1 MSDDP
6 VQGDGDG
13 RGAVRPD
20 PAHDA
25 LILSVLRE
33 VLARQAAIDA
43 AAGAAAGAAGPAASA
58 AAPAAGASGASG
70 ASRSEPE
77 VSASA
82 ATASTASTRVTASTT
97 AAPSTAPGAKA
108 GRWQVDAETGL
119 SQVELDRIAEYEAWA
134 AEPPGPPLGVARSL
148 RRLLLGVL
156 LAAAVVNVPLVQ
168 GRPLSQALP
177 DREALVIRDG
187 LLLKGPGPEIFELE
201 DGQRRWLSSLDI
213 FEQRGHTWGDV
224 HIVDAD
230 YLALFPEGRPIFAL
244 VKCGDSPHVYRLED
258 GERRWIKDIDTF
270 QAEGHVWEE
279 INYRS
284 CADLAAIPLGPPVP
298 PDAGW
303 PERDASTGPVPTGR
317 PR

>member
-6 VQGDGDG
+6 VKGDNRDRGDD
-13 RGAVRPD
+13 RPD

-33 VLARQAAIDA
+33 VLARQAAIGA
-43 AAGAAAGAAGPAASA
+43 AAASEAIASTTATAGAAGAATASADTTPPAGASTTSPTAPATA
-58 AAPAAGASGASG
+58 AAARPPTVAAGAK
-70 ASRSEPE
+70 
-77 VSASA
+77 A
-82 ATASTASTRVTASTT
+82 A
-97 AAPSTAPGAKA
+97 
-108 GRWQVDAETGL
+108 RWQVDPESGL
-119 SQVELDRIAEYEAWA
+119 SQVELDRIAEYEARA
-134 AEPPGPPLGVARSL
+134 AEPPEAPLGVARSL
-148 RRLLLGVL
+148 RRLLVGVL

-177 DREALVIRDG
+177 DRQALVIRDG
-187 LLLKGPGPEIFELE
+187 LLLKGPGPEIYELE

-244 VKCGDSPHVYRLED
+244 LKCSDSPHVYRLED

-279 INYRS
+279 INYRT
-284 CADLAAIPLGPPVP
+284 CADLAAIPLGPPIP
-298 PDAGW
+298 PDAGY

>member
-1 MSDDP
+1 MSDSP
-6 VQGDGDG
+6 ENGAGSNRGD
-13 RGAVRPD
+13 VRPD

-33 VLARQAAIDA
+33 VLARQAAGGMA
-43 AAGAAAGAAGPAASA
+43 GGAAGAATTEPASASALEPTSAAASTTSAAATAGATATRPPAMAAGAAG
-58 AAPAAGASGASG
+58 
-70 ASRSEPE
+70 
-77 VSASA
+77 
-82 ATASTASTRVTASTT
+82 
-97 AAPSTAPGAKA
+97 AKA
-108 GRWQVDAETGL
+108 ARWQLDPESGL
-119 SQVELDRIAEYEAWA
+119 SQVELDRIAEYEARA
-134 AEPPGPPLGVARSL
+134 AEPPEAPMGVARSL
-148 RRLLLGVL
+148 RRLLVGVL

-177 DREALVIRDG
+177 DRQALVIRDG
-187 LLLKGPGPEIFELE
+187 LLLKGPGPEIYELE

-213 FEQRGHTWGDV
+213 FEQRGHTWSDV

-244 VKCGDSPHVYRLED
+244 VKCSDSPHVYRLED

-270 QAEGHVWEE
+270 QAEGHIWEE
-279 INYRS
+279 VTYRS

-298 PDAGW
+298 PDAGY